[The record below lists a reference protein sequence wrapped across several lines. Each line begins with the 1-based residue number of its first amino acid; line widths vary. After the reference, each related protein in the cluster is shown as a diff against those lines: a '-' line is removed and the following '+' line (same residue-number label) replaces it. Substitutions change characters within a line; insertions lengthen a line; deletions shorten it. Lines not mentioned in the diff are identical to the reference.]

1 MKQLTCNKKRIGCV
15 SSGIILLIILW
26 NALMYAQVSL
36 LRYIATTTYIDIH
49 VEHDKRLYAL
59 FDFVYCIPY
68 FLFPLFGLF
77 ADIKTGRYISI
88 IAGVQFSFVSW
99 LIVGL
104 TLFIKI
110 YFTLELPILIL
121 LGLFFILQVIG
132 YCSFRSNI
140 IQFNI
145 DQAIGASADE
155 LSTIIYW
162 NSVCIPIV
170 YVLIEIGQC
179 LIKEFIIVCYVVSGV
194 ALSTVLITNYLFK
207 HQLDTTPQITN
218 PIKLIAKVFNYARKN
233 KYPRNRSA
241 LTYWENEVPSRLELG
256 KEKYGGPFSE
266 EQVEDV
272 KTIMRLT
279 PLLIS
284 VVGLFCAEE
293 TRWNSFSSLDKGMQ
307 FISCFILNNSLE
319 FIVVLVI
326 LLLHQLI
333 IHSCFNK
340 WIPRMLRRIGL
351 GLVFAFSI
359 PLYYVLMLAC
369 KDHFQLNTNS
379 YPAIIVPQIL
389 VGMSFALIFPT
400 SLEFTI
406 AQSPHDM
413 RGFMIGLWYAGFG
426 IGYVININGKYP
438 FKCEGDVICQNI
450 YYFVFKSMI
459 IFVILIV
466 YLVLAKRYKLRVRE
480 NEVNVHLIAEEHY
493 DRYIEQEVE
502 YRREMGLSLESSD

>member
-1 MKQLTCNKKRIGCV
+1 MKQLTYNKKRIGCV
-15 SSGIILLIILW
+15 SSGNILLIILW

-36 LRYIATTTYIDIH
+36 LRYFALTTYIDIH
-49 VEHDKRLYAL
+49 VQHDKSLYAF
-59 FDFVYCIPY
+59 FDIIYCVTY
-68 FLFPLFGLF
+68 FLYPLFGLF

-88 IAGVQFSFVSW
+88 IAGVHFSFVSW
-99 LIVGL
+99 LIGGL
-104 TLFIKI
+104 ILFVKI
-110 YFTLELPILIL
+110 YFMLELPILIL
-121 LGLFFILQVIG
+121 LGLVYILQVIG

-162 NSVCIPIV
+162 DSVSIPVV

-179 LIKEFIIVCYVVSGV
+179 LIKEFIIVCYVISGV
-194 ALSTVLITNYLFK
+194 AVSTVLITNYLFK
-207 HQLDTTPQITN
+207 HHLDTTPQITN
-218 PIKLIAKVFNYARKN
+218 PIKLIGKVINYARKN
-233 KYPRNRSA
+233 KYSRNRSA
-241 LTYWENEVPSRLELG
+241 LTYWEEDYLSRLELG

-272 KTIMRLT
+272 KTIIRLT

-284 VVGLFCAEE
+284 IVGLCCAEE
-293 TRWNSFSSLDKGMQ
+293 TRWNSFSSLDKGLK
-307 FISCFILNNSLE
+307 FISCFLLNNSLQ
-319 FIVVLVI
+319 FIIVIVI

-333 IHSCFNK
+333 IHPCFNK
-340 WIPRMLRRIGL
+340 YIPSMLKRIGL
-351 GLVFAFSI
+351 GLVFALLT
-359 PLYYVLMLAC
+359 PLYYVIMLVC

-389 VGMSFALIFPT
+389 FGMSFALIFPT

-413 RGFMIGLWYAGFG
+413 RGFMIGLWYAAFG
-426 IGYVININGKYP
+426 LGYVISINGKYP
-438 FKCEGDVICQNI
+438 FQCEGDIICQNL
-450 YYFVFKSMI
+450 YYFIFKSII

-466 YLVLAKRYKLRVRE
+466 YLVLAKYYKLRVRE
-480 NEVNVHLIAEEHY
+480 NVVNVHLIAEEHY

-502 YRREMGLSLESSD
+502 YRKQMGLSLESSD

>member
-1 MKQLTCNKKRIGCV
+1 
-15 SSGIILLIILW
+15 
-26 NALMYAQVSL
+26 MYAQINL
-36 LRYIATTTYIDIH
+36 LRYIAATTYIDIH
-49 VEHDKRLYAL
+49 VERDKRLYAF
-59 FDFVYCIPY
+59 FDFAYCIPY

-88 IAGVQFSFVSW
+88 IAGVHFSFVCW

-104 TLFIKI
+104 MLFIKI
-110 YFTLELPILIL
+110 YFMLELPLYILMAF
-121 LGLFFILQVIG
+121 GYILQVIG

-162 NSVCIPIV
+162 DSMSMPIV

-194 ALSTVLITNYLFK
+194 SLSTVLITNYLLK

-218 PIKLIAKVFNYARKN
+218 PIKLIAKVLNYARKN

-241 LTYWENEVPSRLELG
+241 LTYWEEDYPSRLELG

-272 KTIMRLT
+272 KTIIRLT

-284 VVGLFCAEE
+284 IVGLCCAEE
-293 TRWNSFSSLDKGMQ
+293 IRWNSFSSLDEGLQ
-307 FISCFILNNSLE
+307 FISCFILNSSLE
-319 FIVVLVI
+319 LVVVLVV

-333 IHSCFNK
+333 IHPCFNK
-340 WIPRMLRRIGL
+340 WIPSMLKRIGV
-351 GLVFAFSI
+351 GLVFALLTS
-359 PLYYVLMLAC
+359 LYYVIMLAC
-369 KDHFQLNTNS
+369 KDHFQVNTNS
-379 YPAIIVPQIL
+379 YPVIIVPQIL
-389 VGMSFALIFPT
+389 FGMSFALIFPT

-480 NEVNVHLIAEEHY
+480 NEVNVHLIAEDHY

-502 YRREMGLSLESSD
+502 YRREMGLSFESSD